1 MEKRTKDVRKT
12 ADRPASLLRTARV
25 SIILMVLAGSM
36 IAAGVYLRT
45 RPEWTLRGDIR
56 DYNRGVLTCQ
66 QMLWGPLVS
75 SEESLISVYPH
86 VIENAGARFTKV
98 AEESKDKKLRSLALY
113 NLGTLTGRAAFFRQ
127 QLAGIDLGDAI
138 AKLTDAIRNDP
149 DNEDAKYNK
158 ELLERVLTRK
168 GNPKAGPG
176 AGYSPGAVNKG
187 F

>member
-1 MEKRTKDVRKT
+1 MEKKTKDVRNT
-12 ADRPASLLRTARV
+12 AERPASLLRKAGV
-25 SIILMVLAGSM
+25 SILLLVLAGSM
-36 IAAGVYLRT
+36 IAAGAYLKT

-56 DYNRGVLTCQ
+56 DYNSGVLTCQ

-75 SEESLISVYPH
+75 SEESLLSVYPH
-86 VIENAGARFTKV
+86 VIENAGGRFAKV
-98 AEESKDKKLRSLALY
+98 AGESKDKKLLSLALY
-113 NLGTLTGRAAFFRQ
+113 NLGTLTGRAAFFHQ
-127 QLAGIDLGDAI
+127 PLPGIDLGDAI
-138 AKLTDAIRNDP
+138 AKLTDAIRYDP

-158 ELLERVLTRK
+158 ELLERLLTRK

>member
-1 MEKRTKDVRKT
+1 MKKRTKDGRKT
-12 ADRPASLLRTARV
+12 ADRPASLLGTAWISV
-25 SIILMVLAGSM
+25 LLLVLAGSM
-36 IAAGVYLRT
+36 IAAGVYLKI

-56 DYNRGVLTCQ
+56 EYNRGVLACQ

-75 SEESLISVYPH
+75 SEESLLSVYPH
-86 VIENAGARFTKV
+86 VIENAGGRFAKA

-113 NLGTLTGRAAFFRQ
+113 NLGSLTGRAAFFRQ
-127 QLAGIDLGDAI
+127 QLPGIDLGDAI
-138 AKLTDAIRNDP
+138 AKLTDAIRYDP

-158 ELLERVLTRK
+158 ELLERLLTRK